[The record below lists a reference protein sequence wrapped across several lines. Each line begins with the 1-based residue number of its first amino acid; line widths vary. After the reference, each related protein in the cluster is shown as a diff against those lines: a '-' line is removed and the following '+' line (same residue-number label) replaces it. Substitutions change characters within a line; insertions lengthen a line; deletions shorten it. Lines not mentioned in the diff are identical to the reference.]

1 MFQMYSLNDYGRMV
15 ADTERFG
22 AYGRA
27 IACAVHPGDAVV
39 EIGSG
44 PGVLAMLACKA
55 GARRVYAIESADV
68 AQFARE
74 LAAGNDCADRVEVI
88 QSDSRKVELPER
100 VNVIVSDIRG
110 VLPLYDYAIQSIED
124 ARQRFLAP
132 GGILIPHRDLLRAAL
147 VDATEYYCRLTAPWQ
162 TTVPEVDLSAAL
174 AFIVNTNYGVQFKPE
189 QLMTDALTWGV
200 LDYMKGAETS
210 ASAELHF
217 EAIKPGIAHG
227 ICVWFEAELFDGVGY
242 STAPGAVNSVYGQMF
257 FPWLAAVPIQQGQEV
272 HIRLEADLVG
282 DDYVWRWETKIPANR
297 FGPERHFKQSTL
309 QGAVLSPES
318 LRRRA
323 ADFVPQ
329 LSDSGNADRWLLQSI
344 DGKASLQEIAQAAA
358 QRFPKIFPRW
368 EDALRRVADLA
379 AEFSR

>member
-1 MFQMYSLNDYGRMV
+1 MYSLHNYGTMI
-15 ADTERFG
+15 ADQQRFR
-22 AYGRA
+22 AYGQA
-27 IACAVHPGDAVV
+27 VGSAVHPGDAVV
-39 EIGSG
+39 EIGCG
-44 PGVLAMLACKA
+44 PGVFAMLACKA
-55 GARRVYAIESADV
+55 GARKVYAIELADI
-68 AQFARE
+68 AQCAHE
-74 LAAGNDCADRVEVI
+74 LAVSNGFGDRVEII
-88 QSDSRKVELPER
+88 QSDSRRVELPER
-100 VNVIVSDIRG
+100 VDVIVSDIRG
-110 VLPLYDYAIQSIED
+110 VLPLFDHAIASIED

-132 GGILIPHRDLLRAAL
+132 RGVLIPHRDLLKAAL
-147 VDATEYYCRLTAPWQ
+147 VDATEYYCRLMAPWQ
-162 TTVPEVDLSAAL
+162 TTVPGVDLSGAL
-174 AFIVNTNYGVQFKPE
+174 AFILNTNYGVQFKSE
-189 QLMTDALTWGV
+189 QLLTDALSWGV

-282 DDYVWRWETKIPANR
+282 DDYVWQWETKISANR
-297 FGPERHFKQSTL
+297 LGPERHFRQSTL

-329 LSDSGNADRWLLQSI
+329 LSDSGKADRWLLQAI

-368 EDALRRVADLA
+368 EDALRRAADLA